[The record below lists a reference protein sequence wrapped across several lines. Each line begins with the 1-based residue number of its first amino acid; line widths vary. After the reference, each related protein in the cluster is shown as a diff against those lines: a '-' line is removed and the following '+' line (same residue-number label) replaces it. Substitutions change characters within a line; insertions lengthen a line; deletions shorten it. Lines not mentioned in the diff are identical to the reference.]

1 MDNQAQKKALSLEK
15 HTDTYKLVIPADVE
29 KKIRHL
35 CNRIS
40 QVEWSGTLF
49 YTHSGSYEEG
59 TLEIR
64 CVDIFPMDI
73 GSQAYTEF
81 DMSPDVIAYM
91 TDHPE
96 LLDCQMGLIHS
107 HNNMATF
114 FSGTDTATLREE
126 GNDRNHFVSLIVNNA
141 GTYTAAIT
149 RKLTEKRVINTTF
162 IYRTFDDVE
171 KTGTRTVEVEEE
183 EVIAYNM
190 LNIIKEGEVTEPFL
204 EIDERLEAIKKNK
217 AKVVATKAPLSTTSY
232 HGGLPFTP
240 PTYQGNSKEVSKV
253 ARQGSLFD
261 EEFMES
267 EPPRKVEQ
275 IADPNELTID
285 ASVVKSITLQLI
297 TGSIAIADAS
307 RIDPVK
313 WAGQMTK
320 LFDKRFEKDMS
331 LFGLWAETMVEFV
344 VTNFVPDEFA
354 PFEDEYISE
363 LCQAVYMTLDKLP
376 QNKYIK
382 SIQDALVVWM
392 K

>member
-15 HTDTYKLVIPADVE
+15 HTDIYKLVIPADVE

-149 RKLTEKRVINTTF
+149 RRLTEKRVINTTF
-162 IYRTFDDVE
+162 TYRTFDDVE
-171 KTGTRTVEVEEE
+171 KTGTRTVEVEE

-240 PTYQGNSKEVSKV
+240 PTYQGNSKEVSKF

-267 EPPRKVEQ
+267 EPPRKVEE
-275 IADPNELTID
+275 IASPSELTIE

-376 QNKYIK
+376 QNKYIT

>member
-1 MDNQAQKKALSLEK
+1 MDNQVQKKVPSLEK
-15 HTDTYKLVIPADVE
+15 HTDIYKLVIPADVE
-29 KKIRHL
+29 NKIRYL
-35 CNRIS
+35 CNKIS

-49 YTHSGSYEEG
+49 YTYSGSFEKG

-73 GSQAYTEF
+73 GSQTYTEF
-81 DMSPDVIAYM
+81 DMSPDVVAYM

-96 LLDCQMGLIHS
+96 LLNCQMGLIHS

-149 RKLTEKRVINTTF
+149 RKITEKKVISSTF
-162 IYRTFDDVE
+162 IYRTFDDIE

-183 EVIAYNM
+183 AIVYNM
-190 LNIIKEGEVTEPFL
+190 LNIVKEVEVTEPFL
-204 EIDERLEAIKKNK
+204 EINERLEVIKKNK
-217 AKVVATKAPLSTTSY
+217 TKVAAARAPFSTIPY
-232 HGGLPFTP
+232 CNGLPFTP
-240 PTYQGNSKEVSKV
+240 PVYQGNSKEVSRV
-253 ARQGSLFD
+253 ARQDSLFD
-261 EEFMES
+261 EDFMES
-267 EPPRKVEQ
+267 EPPRKIER
-275 IADPNELTID
+275 ITDPNELAID

-307 RIDPVK
+307 KIDPVK
-313 WAGQMTK
+313 WTGQMTK
-320 LFDKRFEKDMS
+320 LFDKRFKEDMNI
-331 LFGLWAETMVEFV
+331 FHFWAETMVEFV
-344 VTNFVPDEFA
+344 VTNFIPEEFA
-354 PFEDEYISE
+354 SLEDDYISE
-363 LCQAVYMTLDKLP
+363 LCQAVYRTLDKLP

-382 SIQDALVVWM
+382 SIQDALILWM

>member
-1 MDNQAQKKALSLEK
+1 MEQKKMPSLEK
-15 HTDTYKLVIPADVE
+15 HTDIYKLVIPTDVE
-29 KKIRHL
+29 NKIRYL
-35 CNRIS
+35 CNKIP

-49 YTHSGSYEEG
+49 YTYSGSFEEG

-96 LLDCQMGLIHS
+96 LLNCQMGLIHS

-149 RKLTEKRVINTTF
+149 RKFTEKKVINSTF
-162 IYRTFDDVE
+162 VYRTFEDIE
-171 KTGTRTVEVEEE
+171 KTDTRTVEVEEE
-183 EVIAYNM
+183 TIVYNM
-190 LNIIKEGEVTEPFL
+190 LDIVKEGEITEPFL
-204 EIDERLEAIKKNK
+204 EISERLEAIKKSK
-217 AKVVATKAPLSTTSY
+217 AEVAATKAPFSTIPYYDGLSS
-232 HGGLPFTP
+232 FP
-240 PTYQGNSKEVSKV
+240 PIYQGNSKEVSRI
-253 ARQGSLFD
+253 ARQDSLFD

-267 EPPRKVEQ
+267 EPPRRIER
-275 IADPNELTID
+275 ITDPNELAID

-307 RIDPVK
+307 KIDPVK
-313 WAGQMTK
+313 WAGQMSK
-320 LFDKRFEKDMS
+320 LFDKRFEGDMN
-331 LFGLWAETMVEFV
+331 LFHLWAETMVEFV
-344 VTNFVPDEFA
+344 VTNFIPDEFA
-354 PFEDEYISE
+354 SFEDDYISE
-363 LCQAVYMTLDKLP
+363 LCQAVYRTLGKLP

-382 SIQDALVVWM
+382 SIQSALVLWM

>member
-1 MDNQAQKKALSLEK
+1 MDNQIQKKIPSLEK
-15 HTDTYKLVIPADVE
+15 HTDIYKLVIPADVE
-29 KKIRHL
+29 NKIRYL
-35 CNRIS
+35 CNKIS

-49 YTHSGSYEEG
+49 YTYSGSFEEG

-73 GSQAYTEF
+73 GSQTYTEF
-81 DMSPDVIAYM
+81 DMSPDVVAYM

-96 LLDCQMGLIHS
+96 LLNCQMGLIHS

-149 RKLTEKRVINTTF
+149 RKITEKKVISSTF
-162 IYRTFDDVE
+162 IYRTFDDIE

-183 EVIAYNM
+183 AIVYNM
-190 LNIIKEGEVTEPFL
+190 LNIVKEGEVTEPFL
-204 EIDERLEAIKKNK
+204 EINERLEVIKKNK
-217 AKVVATKAPLSTTSY
+217 TKVAAERAPFSTIPYYDGLS
-232 HGGLPFTP
+232 FTP
-240 PTYQGNSKEVSKV
+240 PVYQGNSKEVSRI
-253 ARQGSLFD
+253 ARQDSLFD
-261 EEFMES
+261 EDFMES
-267 EPPRKVEQ
+267 EPPRKIER
-275 IADPNELTID
+275 ITDPNELAID

-307 RIDPVK
+307 KIDPVK

-320 LFDKRFEKDMS
+320 LFDKRFKEDMNI
-331 LFGLWAETMVEFV
+331 FHFWAETMVEFV
-344 VTNFVPDEFA
+344 VTNFIPEEFA
-354 PFEDEYISE
+354 SFEDDYISE
-363 LCQAVYMTLDKLP
+363 LCQAVYRTLDKLP

-382 SIQDALVVWM
+382 SIQDALVLWM

>member
-1 MDNQAQKKALSLEK
+1 MDNQVQKKMPSLEK
-15 HTDTYKLVIPADVE
+15 HTDIYKLVIPADVE
-29 KKIRHL
+29 NKIRYL
-35 CNRIS
+35 CNKIS

-49 YTHSGSYEEG
+49 YTYSGSFEEG

-73 GSQAYTEF
+73 GSQTYTEF
-81 DMSPDVIAYM
+81 DMSPDVVAYM

-96 LLDCQMGLIHS
+96 LLNCQMGLIHS

-149 RKLTEKRVINTTF
+149 RKITEKKVISSTF
-162 IYRTFDDVE
+162 IYRTFDDIE

-183 EVIAYNM
+183 AIVYNM
-190 LNIIKEGEVTEPFL
+190 LNIVKEGEVTKPFL
-204 EIDERLEAIKKNK
+204 EINERLEVIKKNK
-217 AKVVATKAPLSTTSY
+217 AKVAAERAPFSTIPYYDGLS
-232 HGGLPFTP
+232 FTP
-240 PTYQGNSKEVSKV
+240 PVYQGNSKEVSRI
-253 ARQGSLFD
+253 ARQDSLFD
-261 EEFMES
+261 EDFMES
-267 EPPRKVEQ
+267 EPPRKIER
-275 IADPNELTID
+275 ITDPNELAID

-307 RIDPVK
+307 KIDPVK

-320 LFDKRFEKDMS
+320 LFDKRFKEDMNI
-331 LFGLWAETMVEFV
+331 FHFWAETMVEFV
-344 VTNFVPDEFA
+344 VTNFIPEEFA
-354 PFEDEYISE
+354 SFEDDYISE
-363 LCQAVYMTLDKLP
+363 LCQAVYRTLDKLP

-382 SIQDALVVWM
+382 SIQDALVLWM

>member
-35 CNRIS
+35 CNKVS

-114 FSGTDTATLREE
+114 FSGTDTGTLREE

-149 RKLTEKRVINTTF
+149 RRLTEKRVINTTF

-171 KTGTRTVEVEEE
+171 KTGTRTVEVEE

-267 EPPRKVEQ
+267 EPPRKVEE
-275 IADPNELTID
+275 IASPNELTIE

-320 LFDKRFEKDMS
+320 LFDERFEKDMS

>member
-114 FSGTDTATLREE
+114 FSGTDTGTLREE

-149 RKLTEKRVINTTF
+149 RRLTEKRVINTTF
-162 IYRTFDDVE
+162 TYRTFDDVE
-171 KTGTRTVEVEEE
+171 KTGTRTVEVEE

-204 EIDERLEAIKKNK
+204 EIDERLEAIKKSK

-240 PTYQGNSKEVSKV
+240 PTYQGDSKEVSKV

-275 IADPNELTID
+275 IADPNELTIE

-320 LFDKRFEKDMS
+320 LFDKRFGNDMS

-354 PFEDEYISE
+354 QFEDEYISE

-376 QNKYIK
+376 MNKYIK

>member
-49 YTHSGSYEEG
+49 YTYSGSYEEG

-114 FSGTDTATLREE
+114 FSGTDTGTLREE

-149 RKLTEKRVINTTF
+149 RRLTEKRVINTTF
-162 IYRTFDDVE
+162 TYRTFDDVE
-171 KTGTRTVEVEEE
+171 KTGTRTVEVEE

-204 EIDERLEAIKKNK
+204 EIDERLEAIKKSK

-240 PTYQGNSKEVSKV
+240 PTYQGNSKEVSKA

-275 IADPNELTID
+275 IADPNELTIE

-320 LFDKRFEKDMS
+320 LFDKRFGNDMS

-363 LCQAVYMTLDKLP
+363 LCQAVYMTLAKLP
-376 QNKYIK
+376 MNKYIK

>member
-1 MDNQAQKKALSLEK
+1 MENQVQRQISLEK
-15 HTDTYKLVIPADVE
+15 HQDTYKLIIPADVE

-35 CNRIS
+35 CNRVHS
-40 QVEWSGTLF
+40 VEWSGTLF
-49 YTHSGSYEEG
+49 YTYSGTYEDG

-73 GSQAYTEF
+73 GTSAYTEF

-96 LLDCQMGLIHS
+96 LLDCQVGLIHS

-114 FSGTDTATLREE
+114 FSNTDISTLREE

-149 RKLTEKRVINTTF
+149 RRLKEKRVINTTF
-162 IYRTFDDVE
+162 TYRTFDDVE
-171 KTGTRTVEVEEE
+171 KTGTRTTEVEE

-217 AKVVATKAPLSTTSY
+217 DKAKEAATKTTLSTTSY
-232 HGGLPFTP
+232 HGKLPFTFP
-240 PTYQGNSKEVSKV
+240 IYKGNSKDISKV

-267 EPPRKVEQ
+267 EPPRKVEE
-275 IADPNELTID
+275 IVSPNELTID

-297 TGSIAIADAS
+297 TGSIAIADTS

>member
-73 GSQAYTEF
+73 GSQTYTEF

-91 TDHPE
+91 ADHPE

-149 RKLTEKRVINTTF
+149 RRLKEKRVINTTF
-162 IYRTFDDVE
+162 TYRTFDDVE
-171 KTGTRTVEVEEE
+171 KTGTRSVEAEE

-190 LNIIKEGEVTEPFL
+190 LNIIKEGEVVEPFL

-217 AKVVATKAPLSTTSY
+217 AKVDATKAPLSTTSY

-240 PTYQGNSKEVSKV
+240 PIYQGNSKEVSRV

-307 RIDPVK
+307 KIDPVK

-320 LFDKRFEKDMS
+320 LFDKRFGNDT

-363 LCQAVYMTLDKLP
+363 LCQAIYMTLDKLP
-376 QNKYIK
+376 MNKYIK
-382 SIQDALVVWM
+382 LIQDALVVWM

>member
-1 MDNQAQKKALSLEK
+1 MDNQTQKISLEK
-15 HTDTYKLVIPADVE
+15 RTDTYKLVIPADVE

-49 YTHSGSYEEG
+49 YTYSGSYEEG
-59 TLEIR
+59 NLEIK

-107 HNNMATF
+107 HNSMSAF
-114 FSGTDTATLREE
+114 FSGTDTNTLREE
-126 GNDRNHFVSLIVNNA
+126 GNDRNHFVSLIVNNE

-149 RKLTEKRVINTTF
+149 RKLKEKRVINTTF
-162 IYRTFDDVE
+162 TYKTFDDVE
-171 KTGTRTVEVEEE
+171 KTGTRSVEEE
-183 EVIAYNM
+183 REVIIYNM
-190 LNIIKEGEVTEPFL
+190 LDIIKEGETVRPFL

-217 AKVVATKAPLSTTSY
+217 DKAKEAATKTTLSTTSY
-232 HGGLPFTP
+232 HGKLPFTFP
-240 PTYQGNSKEVSKV
+240 IYKGNSKDISKV
-253 ARQGSLFD
+253 ARQDSLFD

-267 EPPRKVEQ
+267 EPLRKVEQ
-275 IADPNELTID
+275 VVDPNEITID

-313 WAGQMTK
+313 WAGQMVK
-320 LFDKRFEKDMS
+320 LFDKRFKNNMT
-331 LFGLWAETMVEFV
+331 LFGLWAENMVEFV
-344 VTNFVPDEFA
+344 VANFVPDEFNLL
-354 PFEDEYISE
+354 EDEYISE
-363 LCQAVYMTLDKLP
+363 LCYEVYMALNKLP
-376 QNKYIK
+376 QNKYIE
-382 SIQDALVVWM
+382 SIQDALTVWM

>member
-1 MDNQAQKKALSLEK
+1 
-15 HTDTYKLVIPADVE
+15 
-29 KKIRHL
+29 
-35 CNRIS
+35 
-40 QVEWSGTLF
+40 
-49 YTHSGSYEEG
+49 
-59 TLEIR
+59 
-64 CVDIFPMDI
+64 
-73 GSQAYTEF
+73 
-81 DMSPDVIAYM
+81 
-91 TDHPE
+91 
-96 LLDCQMGLIHS
+96 
-107 HNNMATF
+107 MATF
-114 FSGTDTATLREE
+114 LSGTDTATLREE

-149 RKLTEKRVINTTF
+149 RKLKEKRVINTTF
-162 IYRTFDDVE
+162 TYKTFDDVE
-171 KTGTRTVEVEEE
+171 KTGTRSVEEE
-183 EVIAYNM
+183 REVIIYNM
-190 LNIIKEGEVTEPFL
+190 LDIIKEGETVRPFL

-217 AKVVATKAPLSTTSY
+217 DKAKEAATKTTLSTTSY
-232 HGGLPFTP
+232 HGKLPFTFP
-240 PTYQGNSKEVSKV
+240 IYKGNSKDISKV

-297 TGSIAIADAS
+297 TGSIAIADTS

-320 LFDKRFEKDMS
+320 LFDKRFENDMS

>member
-1 MDNQAQKKALSLEK
+1 MDNQVQKKMPSLEK
-15 HTDTYKLVIPADVE
+15 HTDIYKLVIPADVE
-29 KKIRHL
+29 NKIRYL
-35 CNRIS
+35 CNKIS

-49 YTHSGSYEEG
+49 YTYSGSFEEG

-73 GSQAYTEF
+73 GSQTYTEF
-81 DMSPDVIAYM
+81 DMSPDVVAYM

-96 LLDCQMGLIHS
+96 LLNCQMGLIHS

-149 RKLTEKRVINTTF
+149 RKITEKKVISSTF
-162 IYRTFDDVE
+162 VYRTFDDIE

-183 EVIAYNM
+183 AIVYNM
-190 LNIIKEGEVTEPFL
+190 LNIVKEGEVTEPFL
-204 EIDERLEAIKKNK
+204 EINERLEVIKKNK
-217 AKVVATKAPLSTTSY
+217 TKVAAARAPFSTIPYYDGLS
-232 HGGLPFTP
+232 FTP
-240 PTYQGNSKEVSKV
+240 PVYQGNSKEVSRI
-253 ARQGSLFD
+253 ARQDSLFD
-261 EEFMES
+261 EDFMES
-267 EPPRKVEQ
+267 EPPRKIER
-275 IADPNELTID
+275 ITDPNELAID

-307 RIDPVK
+307 KIDPVK
-313 WAGQMTK
+313 WTGQMTK
-320 LFDKRFEKDMS
+320 LFDKRFKEDMNI
-331 LFGLWAETMVEFV
+331 FHFWAETMVEFV
-344 VTNFVPDEFA
+344 VTNFIPEEFA
-354 PFEDEYISE
+354 SFEDDYISE
-363 LCQAVYMTLDKLP
+363 LCQAVYRTLDKLP

-382 SIQDALVVWM
+382 SIQDALVLWM

>member
-1 MDNQAQKKALSLEK
+1 MNIRIKSL
-15 HTDTYKLVIPADVE
+15 
-29 KKIRHL
+29 
-35 CNRIS
+35 
-40 QVEWSGTLF
+40 
-49 YTHSGSYEEG
+49 
-59 TLEIR
+59 
-64 CVDIFPMDI
+64 
-73 GSQAYTEF
+73 
-81 DMSPDVIAYM
+81 
-91 TDHPE
+91 
-96 LLDCQMGLIHS
+96 MG
-107 HNNMATF
+107 NKMTF

-149 RKLTEKRVINTTF
+149 RKLTEKKVINTTF
-162 IYRTFDDVE
+162 TYRTFDDVE

-183 EVIAYNM
+183 VIAYNM
-190 LNIIKEGEVTEPFL
+190 LNIIKEGEVIEPFL

-240 PTYQGNSKEVSKV
+240 PIYQGNSKEVSKV

-267 EPPRKVEQ
+267 EPPRKVEG
-275 IADPNELTID
+275 IASPSELTIE
-285 ASVVKSITLQLI
+285 APVVKSITLQLI

-320 LFDKRFEKDMS
+320 LFDKRFKNDMI
-331 LFGLWAETMVEFV
+331 LFSIWAETMVEFV

-354 PFEDEYISE
+354 SLEDEYISE

-392 K
+392 E

>member
-1 MDNQAQKKALSLEK
+1 MDNQIQKISLEK
-15 HTDTYKLVIPADVE
+15 RTDTYKLVIPADVE

-49 YTHSGSYEEG
+49 YTYSGSYEEG
-59 TLEIR
+59 NLEIK

-114 FSGTDTATLREE
+114 FSGTDTTTLKEE
-126 GNDRNHFVSLIVNNA
+126 GNDRNHFVSLIVNNE

-149 RKLTEKRVINTTF
+149 RKLKEKRVINTTF
-162 IYRTFDDVE
+162 TYKTFDDVE
-171 KTGTRTVEVEEE
+171 KTGTRSVEEE
-183 EVIAYNM
+183 REVIIYNM
-190 LNIIKEGEVTEPFL
+190 LDIIKEGETVRPFL

-217 AKVVATKAPLSTTSY
+217 DKAKEAATKTTLSTTSY
-232 HGGLPFTP
+232 HGKLPFTFP
-240 PTYQGNSKEVSKV
+240 IYKGNSKDISKV
-253 ARQGSLFD
+253 ARQDSLFD

-267 EPPRKVEQ
+267 EPLRKVEQ
-275 IADPNELTID
+275 VVDPNEITID

-313 WAGQMTK
+313 WAGQMVK
-320 LFDKRFEKDMS
+320 LFDKRFKNNMT
-331 LFGLWAETMVEFV
+331 LFNLWAENMVEFV
-344 VTNFVPDEFA
+344 VANFVPDEFNLL
-354 PFEDEYISE
+354 EDEYISE
-363 LCQAVYMTLDKLP
+363 LCYEVYMALNKLP
-376 QNKYIK
+376 QNKYIE
-382 SIQDALVVWM
+382 SIQDALTVWM

>member
-1 MDNQAQKKALSLEK
+1 MDNQTQKKMLSLEK
-15 HTDTYKLVIPADVE
+15 HTDIYKLVIPADVE
-29 KKIRHL
+29 NKIRYL
-35 CNRIS
+35 CNKIS

-49 YTHSGSYEEG
+49 YTYSGSFEEG

-73 GSQAYTEF
+73 GSQTYTEF
-81 DMSPDVIAYM
+81 DMSPDVVAYM

-96 LLDCQMGLIHS
+96 LLNCQMGLIHS

-149 RKLTEKRVINTTF
+149 RKITEKKVISSTF
-162 IYRTFDDVE
+162 IYRTFDDIE

-183 EVIAYNM
+183 AIVYNM
-190 LNIIKEGEVTEPFL
+190 LNIVKEGEVTEPFL
-204 EIDERLEAIKKNK
+204 EINERLEVIKKNK
-217 AKVVATKAPLSTTSY
+217 TKVAATKAPFSTIPYYDGLS
-232 HGGLPFTP
+232 FTP
-240 PTYQGNSKEVSKV
+240 PVYQGNSKEVSRI
-253 ARQGSLFD
+253 ARQNSLFD
-261 EEFMES
+261 EDFMES
-267 EPPRKVEQ
+267 EPPRRVER
-275 IADPNELTID
+275 ITDPNELAID

-307 RIDPVK
+307 KIDPVK
-313 WAGQMTK
+313 WTGQMTK
-320 LFDKRFEKDMS
+320 LFDKRFKEDMNI
-331 LFGLWAETMVEFV
+331 FHFWAETMVEFV
-344 VTNFVPDEFA
+344 VTNFIPEEFA
-354 PFEDEYISE
+354 SFEDDYISE
-363 LCQAVYMTLDKLP
+363 LCQAVYRTLDKLP

-382 SIQDALVVWM
+382 SIQDALVLWM

>member
-1 MDNQAQKKALSLEK
+1 MDNQVQKKMPSLEK
-15 HTDTYKLVIPADVE
+15 HTDIYKLVIPADVE
-29 KKIRHL
+29 NKIRYL
-35 CNRIS
+35 CNKIS

-49 YTHSGSYEEG
+49 YTYSGSFEEG
-59 TLEIR
+59 TLEIK

-73 GSQAYTEF
+73 GSQTYTEF
-81 DMSPDVIAYM
+81 DMSPDVVAYM

-96 LLDCQMGLIHS
+96 LLNCQMGLIHS

-149 RKLTEKRVINTTF
+149 RKITEKKVISSTF
-162 IYRTFDDVE
+162 VYRTFDDIE

-183 EVIAYNM
+183 AIVYNM
-190 LNIIKEGEVTEPFL
+190 LNIVKEGEVTEPFL
-204 EIDERLEAIKKNK
+204 EINERLEVIKKNK
-217 AKVVATKAPLSTTSY
+217 TKVAAARASFSTIPYYDGLS
-232 HGGLPFTP
+232 FTP
-240 PTYQGNSKEVSKV
+240 PVYQGNSKEVSRV
-253 ARQGSLFD
+253 ARQDSLFD
-261 EEFMES
+261 EDFMES
-267 EPPRKVEQ
+267 EPPRRVER
-275 IADPNELTID
+275 ITDPNELAID

-307 RIDPVK
+307 KIDPVK

-320 LFDKRFEKDMS
+320 LFDKRFKEDMNI
-331 LFGLWAETMVEFV
+331 FHFWAETMVEFV
-344 VTNFVPDEFA
+344 VTNFIPEEFA
-354 PFEDEYISE
+354 SFEDDYISE
-363 LCQAVYMTLDKLP
+363 LCQAVYRTLDKLP

-382 SIQDALVVWM
+382 SIQDALVLWM

>member
-1 MDNQAQKKALSLEK
+1 MDNQIQKKMPSLEK
-15 HTDTYKLVIPADVE
+15 HTDIYKLVIPADVE
-29 KKIRHL
+29 NKIRYL
-35 CNRIS
+35 CNKIS

-49 YTHSGSYEEG
+49 YTYSGSFEEG

-73 GSQAYTEF
+73 GSQTYTEF
-81 DMSPDVIAYM
+81 DMSPDVVAYM

-96 LLDCQMGLIHS
+96 LLNCQMGLIHS

-149 RKLTEKRVINTTF
+149 RKITEKKVISSTF
-162 IYRTFDDVE
+162 IYRTFDDIE

-183 EVIAYNM
+183 AIVYNM
-190 LNIIKEGEVTEPFL
+190 LNIVKEGEVTEPFL
-204 EIDERLEAIKKNK
+204 EINERLEVIKKNK
-217 AKVVATKAPLSTTSY
+217 TKVAATKAPFSTIPYYDGLS
-232 HGGLPFTP
+232 FTP
-240 PTYQGNSKEVSKV
+240 PVYQGNSKEVSRI
-253 ARQGSLFD
+253 ARQNSLFD
-261 EEFMES
+261 EDFMES
-267 EPPRKVEQ
+267 EPPRRVER
-275 IADPNELTID
+275 ITDPNELAID

-307 RIDPVK
+307 KIDPVK
-313 WAGQMTK
+313 WTGQMTK
-320 LFDKRFEKDMS
+320 LFDKRFKEDMNI
-331 LFGLWAETMVEFV
+331 FHFWAETMVEFV
-344 VTNFVPDEFA
+344 VTNFIPEEFA
-354 PFEDEYISE
+354 SFEDDYISE
-363 LCQAVYMTLDKLP
+363 LCQAVYRTLDKLP

-382 SIQDALVVWM
+382 SIQDALVLWM

>member
-114 FSGTDTATLREE
+114 FSGTDTGTLREE

-149 RKLTEKRVINTTF
+149 RRLTEKRVINTTF
-162 IYRTFDDVE
+162 TYRTFDDVE
-171 KTGTRTVEVEEE
+171 KTGTRTVEVEE

-204 EIDERLEAIKKNK
+204 EIDERLEAIKKSK

-275 IADPNELTID
+275 IADPNELTIE

-320 LFDKRFEKDMS
+320 LFDKRFGNDMS

-376 QNKYIK
+376 MNKYIK

>member
-1 MDNQAQKKALSLEK
+1 MDNQVQKKMPSLEK
-15 HTDTYKLVIPADVE
+15 HTDIYKLVIPTDVE
-29 KKIRHL
+29 NKIRYL
-35 CNRIS
+35 CNKIS

-49 YTHSGSYEEG
+49 YTYSGSFEEG
-59 TLEIR
+59 TLEIK

-73 GSQAYTEF
+73 GSQTYTEF
-81 DMSPDVIAYM
+81 DMSPDVVAYM

-96 LLDCQMGLIHS
+96 LLNCQMGLIHS

-149 RKLTEKRVINTTF
+149 RKITEKKVISSTF
-162 IYRTFDDVE
+162 IYRTFDDIE

-183 EVIAYNM
+183 AIVYNM
-190 LNIIKEGEVTEPFL
+190 LNIVKEGEVTEPFL
-204 EIDERLEAIKKNK
+204 EINERLEVIKKNK
-217 AKVVATKAPLSTTSY
+217 TKVAAERAPFSTIPYYDGLS
-232 HGGLPFTP
+232 FTP
-240 PTYQGNSKEVSKV
+240 PVYQGNSKEVSRI
-253 ARQGSLFD
+253 ARQDSLFD
-261 EEFMES
+261 EDFMES
-267 EPPRKVEQ
+267 EPPRKIER
-275 IADPNELTID
+275 ITDPNELAID

-307 RIDPVK
+307 KIDPVK

-320 LFDKRFEKDMS
+320 LFDKRFKEDMNI
-331 LFGLWAETMVEFV
+331 FHFWAETMVEFV
-344 VTNFVPDEFA
+344 VTNFIPEEFA
-354 PFEDEYISE
+354 SFEDDYISE
-363 LCQAVYMTLDKLP
+363 LCQAVYRTLDKLP

-382 SIQDALVVWM
+382 SIQDALVLWM

>member
-73 GSQAYTEF
+73 GSQTYTEF

-183 EVIAYNM
+183 VIAYNM

-204 EIDERLEAIKKNK
+204 EIDERLEAIKKSK
-217 AKVVATKAPLSTTSY
+217 TKVVATKAPLSTTSY

-376 QNKYIK
+376 MNKYIK

>member
-114 FSGTDTATLREE
+114 FSGTDTGTLREE

-149 RKLTEKRVINTTF
+149 RRLTEKRVINTTF
-162 IYRTFDDVE
+162 TYRTFDDVE
-171 KTGTRTVEVEEE
+171 KTGTRTVEVEE

-204 EIDERLEAIKKNK
+204 EIDERLEAIKKSK
-217 AKVVATKAPLSTTSY
+217 TKVVATKAPLSTTSY

-240 PTYQGNSKEVSKV
+240 PTYQGNSKEVSKI

-320 LFDKRFEKDMS
+320 LFDKRFGNDMS

-376 QNKYIK
+376 MNKYIK

>member
-1 MDNQAQKKALSLEK
+1 MDNQAPKKMISLEK

-49 YTHSGSYEEG
+49 YTYSGSYEEG

-149 RKLTEKRVINTTF
+149 RRLREKRVINTTF
-162 IYRTFDDVE
+162 TYRTFDDVE
-171 KTGTRTVEVEEE
+171 KTGTRSVEAEE

-190 LNIIKEGEVTEPFL
+190 LNIIKEGEVVEPFL
-204 EIDERLEAIKKNK
+204 EIDERLEAIKKSK
-217 AKVVATKAPLSTTSY
+217 AKVAPTKALLSTTSY

-240 PTYQGNSKEVSKV
+240 PTYQGNSKEVSRV

-275 IADPNELTID
+275 IADPNELIID

-313 WAGQMTK
+313 WAGQMVK

-344 VTNFVPDEFA
+344 ITNFVPDEFA

-363 LCQAVYMTLDKLP
+363 LCQAVYMTLEKLP

>member
-114 FSGTDTATLREE
+114 FSGTDTGTLREE

-149 RKLTEKRVINTTF
+149 RRLTEKRVINTTF
-162 IYRTFDDVE
+162 TYRTFDDVE
-171 KTGTRTVEVEEE
+171 KTGTRTVEVEE

-204 EIDERLEAIKKNK
+204 EIDERLEAIKKSK
-217 AKVVATKAPLSTTSY
+217 AKVVATKTPLSTTSY

-275 IADPNELTID
+275 IADPNELTIE

-320 LFDKRFEKDMS
+320 LFDKRFGNDRG
-331 LFGLWAETMVEFV
+331 LFELWAETMVEFV

-354 PFEDEYISE
+354 QFEDEYISE

-376 QNKYIK
+376 MNKYIK

>member
-114 FSGTDTATLREE
+114 FSGTDTGTLREE

-149 RKLTEKRVINTTF
+149 RRLTEKRVINTTF
-162 IYRTFDDVE
+162 TYRTFDDVE
-171 KTGTRTVEVEEE
+171 KTGTRTVEVEE

-232 HGGLPFTP
+232 HGGLPFIP

-267 EPPRKVEQ
+267 EPPRKVEE
-275 IADPNELTID
+275 IASPNELTIE

>member
-35 CNRIS
+35 CNKVS

-114 FSGTDTATLREE
+114 FSGTDTGTLREE

-162 IYRTFDDVE
+162 TYRTFDDVE

-183 EVIAYNM
+183 VIAYNM
-190 LNIIKEGEVTEPFL
+190 LNIIKEGEVVEPFL

-240 PTYQGNSKEVSKV
+240 PAYQGNSKEVSRI

>member
-1 MDNQAQKKALSLEK
+1 MDNQTQKKALSLEK

-73 GSQAYTEF
+73 GSQTYTEF

-91 TDHPE
+91 TTRPE

-114 FSGTDTATLREE
+114 FSGTDTSTLREE

-162 IYRTFDDVE
+162 TYRTFDDVE
-171 KTGTRTVEVEEE
+171 KTGTKSVEVEE

-232 HGGLPFTP
+232 HGGLSFTP
-240 PTYQGNSKEVSKV
+240 PIYQGNSKEVSKI

-267 EPPRKVEQ
+267 EPPRKVKE
-275 IADPNELTID
+275 IASPNELTID
-285 ASVVKSITLQLI
+285 ASVVKSIALQLI
-297 TGSIAIADAS
+297 TGSIAIADTS

-313 WAGQMTK
+313 WVGQMTK
-320 LFDKRFEKDMS
+320 LFDKRFENDMV

-376 QNKYIK
+376 QNKYIE